1 MVTMFITEED
11 YIQVSADALKIVQQ
25 ATPQNRITAERR
37 ATDRITSYL
46 SGRYDMEKAFA
57 TTGYNRN
64 FYLVGLVADL
74 ALYFM
79 VLSLPQKM
87 GYEIR
92 KEQFEK
98 AIAYLEKVHN
108 GHAVMNLP
116 LLDSPEGSESG
127 SGLSI
132 RYGVEKRNE
141 YIW

>member
-1 MVTMFITEED
+1 MFITEDD

-57 TTGYNRN
+57 TTGDNRN
-64 FYLVGLVADL
+64 FDLVGLVADL

-98 AIAYLEKVHN
+98 AIAYLEKVQN

-116 LLDSPEGSESG
+116 TLTAPEGGESG

-132 RYGVEKRNE
+132 RYGGEKRNE

>member
-57 TTGYNRN
+57 TTGDNRN
-64 FYLVGLVADL
+64 FDLVGLVADL

-98 AIAYLEKVHN
+98 AIAYLEKVQN

-132 RYGVEKRNE
+132 RYGGEKRNE

>member
-1 MVTMFITEED
+1 MFITEDD

-57 TTGYNRN
+57 TTGDNRN
-64 FYLVGLVADL
+64 FDLVGLVADL

-98 AIAYLEKVHN
+98 AIAYLEKVQN

-116 LLDSPEGSESG
+116 TLTAPEGDESG

-132 RYGVEKRNE
+132 RYGGEKRNK

>member
-1 MVTMFITEED
+1 MVTMFITEND

-37 ATDRITSYL
+37 ATDRIMSYL
-46 SGRYDMEKAFA
+46 SGRYDIEKAFA
-57 TTGYNRN
+57 ATGDNRN
-64 FYLVGLVADL
+64 FDLVGLVADL

-98 AIAYLEKVHN
+98 AIAYLEKVQN

-116 LLDSPEGSESG
+116 APATPEGDESG

-132 RYGVEKRNE
+132 RYGGEKRNE

>member
-1 MVTMFITEED
+1 MFITEED

-57 TTGYNRN
+57 ATGDNRN
-64 FYLVGLVADL
+64 FDLVGLVADL

-98 AIAYLEKVHN
+98 AIAYLEKVQN

-116 LLDSPEGSESG
+116 TLTAPEGDESG

-132 RYGVEKRNE
+132 RYGSEKRNE